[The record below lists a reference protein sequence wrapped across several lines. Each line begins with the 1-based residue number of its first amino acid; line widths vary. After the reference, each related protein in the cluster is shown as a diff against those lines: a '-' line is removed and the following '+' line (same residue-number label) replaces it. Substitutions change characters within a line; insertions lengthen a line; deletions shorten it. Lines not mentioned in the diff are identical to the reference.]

1 MHIGGL
7 ETNSSSCLDLLA
19 ISVVC
24 LSAHLYYSFG
34 SSRIGRS
41 IFSLLQC
48 LATDRS
54 FTPALL
60 PLHHVR
66 TCTCTCIYNNYYA
79 DTCHVHVHVHV
90 HDVSVF
96 IHRPLQLMF
105 ILCPEVYEYTMS

>member
-7 ETNSSSCLDLLA
+7 ETNSSSCLDSLA

-48 LATDRS
+48 LATNRS
-54 FTPALL
+54 FVPALL
-60 PLHHVR
+60 PLHHVL
-66 TCTCTCIYNNYYA
+66 A
-79 DTCHVHVHVHV
+79 H
-90 HDVSVF
+90 VF
-96 IHRPLQLMF
+96 IIIIMPIHVMCMCMYMCMMF
-105 ILCPEVYEYTMS
+105 QFLYIGPYS